1 MCFIQPQISQYI
13 VKQLERQINQLID
26 REKIIPEQKM
36 AELKKCL
43 STLLEMIVMKR
54 LIIPAFLTDTHIFTI
69 MKNLIGRKLS
79 YEMKL
84 RN

>member
-1 MCFIQPQISQYI
+1 
-13 VKQLERQINQLID
+13 
-26 REKIIPEQKM
+26 M

-43 STLLEMIVMKR
+43 STLLEMIVMKH